1 MIRKK
6 NEILFSRHISLT
18 IMTKNRQTKH
28 EHTRENGFIRV

>member
-18 IMTKNRQTKH
+18 IMTENRQTKH
-28 EHTRENGFIRV
+28 ERTRENEYLRV